1 VVHDFFAHQPNAG
14 HSIQLTLDGKT
25 LRGTIPA
32 GQTRGVHL
40 LAAFLPGEG
49 WVMAQVE
56 VGMKENEIPA
66 AARVLKCLNLQG
78 KIITGDALLAQRELS
93 RQIVEAQ
100 GNYVWTVKANQP
112 QLCQDLETLC
122 RRILHP
128 GLQCR
133 DEKFSLSGNGGQ
145 GARAH

>member
-1 VVHDFFAHQPNAG
+1 MIFSANPPNAG
-14 HSIQLTLDGKT
+14 HRIQLTLDGKT
-25 LRGTIPA
+25 LRGTLPA

-56 VGMKENEIPA
+56 VGTKENEIPA
-66 AARVLKCLNLQG
+66 AARVIKCLDLQG

-112 QLCQDLETLC
+112 QLCQDLETLFAGETC
-122 RRILHP
+122 TP
-128 GLQCR
+128 G
-133 DEKFSLSGNGGQ
+133 FS
-145 GARAH
+145 AATKDFRWAETVD